1 MEIIKNYLKYSLWFV
16 LIVFAALLGLHWLP
30 VITIDGHTMRRVDLL
45 SDIRYPGTDTAVADS
60 DSIPLP
66 PVVKPV
72 FVDTCR
78 AGMTC
83 IEDYSDST
91 HRGMAPFYEALDRV
105 SSATSESS
113 DDKLV
118 RIAVFGDSFI
128 EADIFTADLREML
141 QKRFGGCGVGFVTIT
156 SMTSGYRPTV
166 RHMFGGW
173 ASHAVT
179 DSVYFDRKKQGIS
192 GHYFVPRNGA
202 YVELRGQSKYASLL
216 DTCQRASIFFY
227 NRDSVHLSARVNKG
241 DSRSYALPP
250 SGGLQE
256 VQVDGRIGSIRWTVD
271 RADSTL
277 FYGLAMD
284 GKKGIILDNFSL
296 RGSSGLSLRGIP
308 QQMLKEFNR
317 QRPYDLI
324 ILEYGLNVATERGRN
339 YDNYQKGLLTA
350 IDHLKTC
357 FPQAGILLLSVG
369 DRDYKNENGEL
380 RTMPGVK
387 NLIRYQQNIAAESGI
402 AFWNMFEAMG
412 GEGSMAK
419 LVHAKPS
426 MANYDYTHINF
437 RGAACRC
444 AGKAGHGR
452 GRDPLS
458 HAARRRFG
466 PQRQCLCRRPQA
478 PERESRCQGRAGRL
492 LRLACRGRPGT
503 AEPERKPELQSGAG
517 CGRPER
523 ELPLPLRDRAGG
535 LYAH

>member
-1 MEIIKNYLKYSLWFV
+1 MKILKNHLIYSLALV
-16 LIVFAALLGLHWLP
+16 LVVFAALIGLHWLP
-30 VITIDGHTMRRVDLL
+30 PITFDGHKMRRVDLL
-45 SDIRYPGTDTAVADS
+45 SDIRYPEPEPAVADS
-60 DSIPLP
+60 DSIPLL

-78 AGMTC
+78 TGMTC
-83 IEDYSDST
+83 IEDYCDST
-91 HRGMAPFYEALDRV
+91 LRGMTPFYEALDRI
-105 SSATSESS
+105 SS
-113 DDKLV
+113 DDSDDPMV

-156 SMTSGYRPTV
+156 SMTSGFRPTV
-166 RHMFGGW
+166 RHAFGGW

-179 DSVYFDRKKQGIS
+179 DIIDFDRKKQGIS
-192 GHYFVPRNGA
+192 GHYFVPRSGA

-216 DTCQRASIFFY
+216 DTCQRTSIFFY
-227 NRDSVHLSARVNKG
+227 NKDSVHLSASINRGEKRNY
-241 DSRSYALPP
+241 SLAP
-250 SGGLQE
+250 SGGLQDIE
-256 VQVDGRIGSIRWTVD
+256 IDGRIGSIRWTVD

-324 ILEYGLNVATERGRN
+324 ILEYGLNVATQRGRN

-350 IDHLKTC
+350 INHLKDC

-369 DRDYKNENGEL
+369 DRDYKTENGEL
-380 RTMPGVK
+380 HTMPGVK

-412 GEGSMAK
+412 GDGSMAD

-437 RGAACRC
+437 RGGKHL
-444 AGKAGHGR
+444 AGLLYETLIYGKEQY
-452 GRDPLS
+452 D
-458 HAARRRFG
+458 RRR
-466 PQRQCLCRRPQA
+466 A
-478 PERESRCQGRAGRL
+478 YEKE
-492 LRLACRGRPGT
+492 
-503 AEPERKPELQSGAG
+503 
-517 CGRPER
+517 
-523 ELPLPLRDRAGG
+523 
-535 LYAH
+535 